1 MHCSIAFIPRRPYN
15 VPGIQAYRVVSTTY
29 YCTTVQPVNKT
40 PLVSA
45 TVPLHCL
52 ALSRQLRGRGPTE
65 WFLPCFGSYVST
77 HERAP
82 ARVHSGKKEEPRP
95 FCKREQ
101 ADPTRR
107 CWGAAVESAST
118 PRRPPEHTHTRR
130 APARVQEH
138 PCSSVEE
145 GATST
150 LVKEEDGA
158 GSYGNCEDRS

>member
-118 PRRPPEHTHTRR
+118 PRRPPEHTHTACSCTGPRTPLLLRR
-130 APARVQEH
+130 RRCHQHLSQRRRRCWFVW
-138 PCSSVEE
+138 
-145 GATST
+145 
-150 LVKEEDGA
+150 
-158 GSYGNCEDRS
+158 